1 MKTITLDDKLLEAMA
16 SITKE
21 DMKPLI
27 SNIEINLTE
36 KFNRTA
42 ASFEAS
48 DLAKKT
54 ISVYGGIYNSLRTVL
69 SNKKLNPAIEANDFS
84 RLYMNY
90 IASEGTIQL
99 LKNGSETT
107 LTRTNNQ
114 RRPVNFNIQTN
125 KTDQAALN
133 DVMKHFYSTVL
144 AVNSPENLK
153 NNMTSYFELLK
164 SYIVEKMKLESYKNC
179 FDSFKDTIVIGKNFK
194 VEGIKNPII
203 KQKEQTLL
211 NEANQYSKGL
221 EEFIVKPVSREE
233 IIGNQ
238 SGIDIIETEIPC
250 LLHYDSIEKKNLFEF
265 QQYILFAGN
274 KGTGKTMM
282 ARYGITLAKDMA
294 EKVDISLAVVKLDF
308 EDRWQYGPLENL
320 RKQLKEISQGNRPY
334 LVFIDEMDTKIPT
347 RSNGE
352 NGYRKDI
359 IGEFLR
365 FRGGDY
371 INNGNYLIIG
381 TTNEPNKI
389 DQAITSVF
397 QIEELQGP
405 KTKEEKTKVLYNNLK
420 EGINQGYVQISD
432 WKNIGEALEE
442 YNLTGVNIVNIARN
456 SKQKFRAIA
465 SKISFS

>member
-1 MKTITLDDKLLEAMA
+1 
-16 SITKE
+16 
-21 DMKPLI
+21 
-27 SNIEINLTE
+27 
-36 KFNRTA
+36 
-42 ASFEAS
+42 
-48 DLAKKT
+48 
-54 ISVYGGIYNSLRTVL
+54 
-69 SNKKLNPAIEANDFS
+69 
-84 RLYMNY
+84 
-90 IASEGTIQL
+90 
-99 LKNGSETT
+99 
-107 LTRTNNQ
+107 
-114 RRPVNFNIQTN
+114 
-125 KTDQAALN
+125 
-133 DVMKHFYSTVL
+133 
-144 AVNSPENLK
+144 
-153 NNMTSYFELLK
+153 
-164 SYIVEKMKLESYKNC
+164 
-179 FDSFKDTIVIGKNFK
+179 
-194 VEGIKNPII
+194 
-203 KQKEQTLL
+203 
-211 NEANQYSKGL
+211 
-221 EEFIVKPVSREE
+221 
-233 IIGNQ
+233 
-238 SGIDIIETEIPC
+238 
-250 LLHYDSIEKKNLFEF
+250 
-265 QQYILFAGN
+265 
-274 KGTGKTMM
+274 MM

-465 SKISFS
+465 SKISFSGTATQKEIMIAKVLKNNGADYMTREKDVMQSILNEVRKEVIATQSYISEATKWN